1 MEYRVSDDSPFG
13 RGLYGHV
20 AGDKIDVEAPAGTL
34 HFEIISV
41 ENG

>member
-1 MEYRVSDDSPFG
+1 MEGRVSDDSPFG

-20 AGDKIDVEAPAGTL
+20 AVKRSPSMHRQVSCT
-34 HFEIISV
+34 EILSV